1 MPSCAHCLLELPAD
15 AALRDTVDGRE
26 AFFCCPGCRGIH
38 ALLRS
43 EGLSDFYARREGWSP
58 GPPAETPLSAEAFA
72 DAVRVAGGDAT
83 VDLAVSGIRCAS
95 CGWLIE
101 RYLGRRPGVRSV
113 RMNYATGSARVSWD
127 PAVAGIGDIL
137 GAIRALGY
145 SPHPESGAASEEA
158 ARREK
163 SDLLLRFGTAAFL
176 SMQIMLF
183 SAGMYA
189 GYFQGIDAGY
199 NALFRWL
206 SFALATPVV
215 FYAGAPF
222 LRGAARS
229 ARHGA
234 FGMDALVFLGAASAY
249 GYSAVSLVRGGEV
262 YFDTATMILTLILL
276 GRYIEAGA
284 RSRAASALSRLVR
297 LHPQTAR
304 KALPEGGTIDVPV
317 ASLSPGD
324 RVEIVPGERVPVD
337 GIVSEGRSE
346 ADESLLT
353 GESAPVA
360 KGPGA
365 EVIAGSLN
373 GTGRL
378 LVAATRTGAAT
389 VLARIARAVEE
400 AQARKAPI
408 QRLAD
413 RVVRWFAPLVLA
425 AAAATAAG
433 WLRAG
438 ASGADALMAGISVLV
453 VACPCALGLATPL
466 AVLVGLTAAQRAG
479 ILVRGG
485 DVMERAAGIRCV
497 LLDKTGTVTAGR
509 PRLTGAKGIG
519 IDDREA
525 LVLAAS
531 VEAGSEHALARAIAD
546 AVPPADRLP
555 VSDFRAHPGEGV
567 EGWIGGR
574 RHLLGS
580 HAFLDRM
587 AVRVSGGAREAYRDL
602 SNRGGTTVLLARDDE
617 AVGVLSAEDT
627 LRPEAP
633 GAVRALREA
642 GFAVGMVTGDG
653 APAARR
659 AAEAAGIADVAAAVS
674 PEGKREAVRR
684 ARARD
689 GFVLFAGDGVNDA
702 PALAEADVGVAMGRG
717 TGVAI
722 ETSGATLMTEDLRL
736 LPAFLA
742 LSAATLR
749 VIRQNLF
756 WAFSY
761 NLVALP
767 LAAAGRL
774 HPIAAAGFMAGSSLI
789 VAGNSLRLGARVRR
803 AAGR

>member
-1 MPSCAHCLLELPAD
+1 MPTCEHCLLEVSEA

-43 EGLSDFYARREGWSP
+43 EGLSDFYLRRDGWSP
-58 GPPAETPLSAEAFA
+58 GPPTGTQLSEEAFA
-72 DAVRVAGGDAT
+72 DAVRVEGGHAT

-101 RYLGRRPGVRSV
+101 RYLGGRPGVRAV

-127 PAVAGIGDIL
+127 PAAAGLGDIL
-137 GAIRALGY
+137 TAIRSLGY
-145 SPHPESGAASEEA
+145 TPHPPAGAASEDA
-158 ARREK
+158 ARRER

-189 GYFQGIDAGY
+189 GYFQGIDPRY
-199 NALFRWL
+199 DALFRWL
-206 SFALATPVV
+206 SFLLATPVV

-222 LRGAARS
+222 FRGAARS

-234 FGMDALVFLGAASAY
+234 FGMDALVLLGSFSAY
-249 GYSAVSLVRGGEV
+249 AYSAVSLLRGGEV

-276 GRYIEAGA
+276 GRVIEAGA
-284 RSRAASALSRLVR
+284 RSRAAAAISRLVR
-297 LHPQTAR
+297 LGPQTAR
-304 KALPEGGTIDVPV
+304 KALPGGGTADVPV

-324 RVEIVPGERVPVD
+324 CVEIVPGDRVPVD
-337 GIVSEGRSE
+337 GVVSDGASE
-346 ADESLLT
+346 ADESLVT

-360 KGPGA
+360 KRPGD

-378 LVAATRTGAAT
+378 LVTATRTGAAT
-389 VLARIARAVEE
+389 VLSRIARAVEE
-400 AQARKAPI
+400 AQARKALI

-413 RVVRWFAPLVLA
+413 RAVRWFAPLVLA
-425 AAAATAAG
+425 VAAVAAAG

-438 ASGADALMAGISVLV
+438 ARAPDALMAGIAVLV

-466 AVLVGLTAAQRAG
+466 AVLIGSTAAQQAG

-485 DVMERAAGIRCV
+485 DVLERAAAIRCV
-497 LLDKTGTVTAGR
+497 LLDKTGTVTEGR
-509 PRLTGAKGIG
+509 PRLSGARGIG
-519 IDDREA
+519 VDDREA
-525 LVLAAS
+525 LALAAS
-531 VEAGSEHALARAIAD
+531 LEAGSEHALARAIAE
-546 AVPPADRLP
+546 AVPAADRRT
-555 VSDFRAHPGEGV
+555 VHAFRAHPGEGV

-574 RHLLGS
+574 RHLLGRRE
-580 HAFLDRM
+580 FLQRM
-587 AVRVSGGAREAYRDL
+587 GIVSGKRAEQAYDEL
-602 SNRGGTTVLLARDDE
+602 SRTGGTTMCLARDE
-617 AVGVLSAEDT
+617 EVIGVLAAEDA
-627 LRPEAP
+627 LRPDAP
-633 GAVRALREA
+633 GAVAALRRA
-642 GFAVGMVTGDG
+642 GFAVGMVTGDA

-659 AAEAAGIADVAAAVS
+659 VAAEAGIDDVAAAVP
-674 PEGKREAVRR
+674 PEGKREAVLR
-684 ARARD
+684 ARAEK
-689 GFVLFAGDGVNDA
+689 GSVLFVGDGVNDA

-722 ETSGATLMTEDLRL
+722 ETAGATLMTEELRL
-736 LPAFLA
+736 LPAFLT

-789 VAGNSLRLGARVRR
+789 VVGNSLRLGARVRR
-803 AAGR
+803 ARGV